1 MSASAPNTFWRH
13 GRRWLRGFRI
23 CLLLFVLSLAGLL
36 LYLNWIGLPDFI
48 KAKLVTELRRRGL
61 DLEFSRLRLQGYR
74 HFLAENI
81 RFGRAQDPGGPGL
94 FIKEAELRLN
104 REALKHLQ
112 FEVDALL
119 IRQAQFVWP
128 LLATNQVSRQLR
140 LTDISTELSF
150 RERDRW
156 EISRFDARCLGASL
170 HLFASVTNASAIRRW
185 PRRAPSTGPTTG
197 LWQSQLNR
205 FVSTL
210 EQMQFKT
217 PPELTLIIR
226 GDARDKTSFGA
237 RLKLGATQ
245 ALTPWGRWDNI
256 TLASELTPGLRQAG
270 EMKASLTLKL
280 GQAQTPWGEFNKC
293 VLLGEAA
300 VASTNQALSS
310 ADGRIELG
318 DARTRWGTVH
328 NLRLIAHSV
337 PQPSAAAQF
346 LTTLNLNSDALQTEW
361 GQAKEGLFTAQ
372 LAHSMADVESLWAAL
387 QKSSV
392 ASSNSF
398 LTAVPFNK
406 KAAQSPRGEEARS
419 AWGFQHGE
427 WELALRQVES
437 LSGKSDYARFRGRCT
452 RRPAESQL
460 ASEPAWSWWTRL
472 APYDLDWEA
481 ELSRYQSPQLQIEQ
495 ASAAGQWRVPQ
506 LTLQKLQASLY
517 RGRLEATAGL
527 RVDTRTVEAQAKMDL
542 DLQQIAPLLGT
553 NTQRWL
559 SQFSWESPPK
569 IDARAVLVLPAWTNA
584 HPNWRQDIWPTVIV
598 EGNFAGTNG
607 AFREVQVATASS
619 HFSFTNLIWH
629 LPDLVIR
636 RPEGQLQLAYTGDTR
651 TREYHF
657 AIDSS
662 LDLKVLKPVLD
673 KGPQKALDYFQFS
686 GPPLVQGEIWGRWF
700 APELIGFAGRVAATN
715 FVFREERCSDFSA
728 AVRFTNSL
736 FRLADVQ
743 IRRDEQRIT
752 APDVTVDL
760 TRQIVE
766 VTNAVSTM
774 DPHLAAKVIGPKV
787 LKAIT
792 PYRFAV
798 PPTVHVNGRLP
809 IVDESD
815 ADVTFELQ
823 GGSFSYWRFN
833 VPRLAARLRWR
844 GETLA
849 ISNLQADF
857 YGGHLDWEGGFDFT
871 RHHGADFHFKGT
883 VTDTDLRLLMAD
895 LVTSTNQL
903 EGVLNGHLE
912 IVSANSEDWQS
923 WRGFG
928 KADLRDGFLWNIP
941 IFGIFSPLL
950 NAISPGLGS
959 SKASSGS
966 ATFTIVNSI
975 IHTKDMQVRARGV
988 RLHYDG
994 TVDFQGNLNA
1004 RMEAQLLRDTWILG
1018 RLFSLAFWPL
1028 TKLFEYKIAGTL
1040 NHPKTDLLYIPKFLM
1055 LPLQPF
1061 QTLKGLLPESK
1072 IRSEEIKPKE
1082 APPP

>member
-1 MSASAPNTFWRH
+1 MPASAPHTFWRQ

-36 LYLNWIGLPDFI
+36 LYLNWIGLPGFV
-48 KAKLVTELRRRGL
+48 KAKLVTELRRHGL

-81 RFGRAQDPGGPGL
+81 RFGSAKDPDGPEL
-94 FIKEAELRLN
+94 FIKEAELLLN
-104 REALKHLQ
+104 REALKRLQ
-112 FEVDALL
+112 FDVDALL
-119 IRQAQFVWP
+119 IRQARFGWP
-128 LLATNQVSRQLR
+128 LPATNQVTRRLR
-140 LTDISTELSF
+140 LTDISTELSL

-156 EISRFDARCLGASL
+156 EISRFEARCFGASL

-185 PRRAPSTGPTTG
+185 PRPGPSAGPTTG

-226 GDARDKTSFGA
+226 GDARDRTSFGA
-237 RLKLGATQ
+237 RLKLSAAQ
-245 ALTPWGRWDNI
+245 ALTPWGQWDNI
-256 TLASELTPGLRQAG
+256 TLASELTPVTPQAG
-270 EMKASLTLKL
+270 EMKASLALKL
-280 GQAQTPWGEFNKC
+280 GQAQTPWGEFRKC
-293 VLLGEAA
+293 ALTGEAT
-300 VASTNQALSS
+300 VAATNQVLSS

-318 DARTRWGTVH
+318 EARTRWGTVH

-337 PQPSAAAQF
+337 PQPAEAAQF
-346 LTTLNLNSDALQTEW
+346 LTTLNLNSDALRTEW
-361 GQAKEGLFTAQ
+361 GQAKDGLFTAQ
-372 LAHSMADVESLWAAL
+372 LAHSWAEVKSLWATL
-387 QKSSV
+387 QESSV

-398 LTAVPFNK
+398 SAASLSNK
-406 KAAQSPRGEEARS
+406 KTAQARRGAEAGPG
-419 AWGFQHGE
+419 WGFQRGE
-427 WELALRQVES
+427 WELVLRQIEG
-437 LSGKSDYARFRGRCT
+437 LSGKSDGARFRGRCT
-452 RRPAESQL
+452 RRPEESQVN
-460 ASEPAWSWWTRL
+460 SDPAWGWWMRL

-495 ASAAGQWRVPQ
+495 ASATGQWRFPR

-517 RGRLEATAGL
+517 RGHLEATGGL
-527 RVDTRTVEAQAKMDL
+527 RVDTRTAEAQAKMDL

-559 SQFSWESPPK
+559 SQFSWESPPE
-569 IDARAVLVLPAWTNA
+569 INARAALVLPAWTNA
-584 HPNWRQDIWPTVIV
+584 HPNWRQEVWPTLGV
-598 EGNFAGTNG
+598 EGDFAGTNG
-607 AFREVQVATASS
+607 AFRQIQVAAASS
-619 HFSFTNLIWH
+619 HFSFTNFVWR
-629 LPDLVIR
+629 LPDLSVR

-657 AIDSS
+657 VIDSG
-662 LDLKVLKPVLD
+662 LDLNALKPALD
-673 KGPQKALDYFQFS
+673 KGPQKVLDYFEF
-686 GPPLVQGEIWGRWF
+686 GEPPLVQGEIWGRWF
-700 APELIGFAGRVAATN
+700 APELIGFAGRVAAAN
-715 FVFREERCSDFSA
+715 FVFRGERCSDFSA
-728 AVRFTNSL
+728 AVRYTNSL
-736 FRLADVQ
+736 FHLAGVQ
-743 IRRDEQRIT
+743 IRRDDQRIN
-752 APDVTVDL
+752 APEVTVDVK
-760 TRQIVE
+760 QQVVD

-792 PYRFAV
+792 PYKFAV
-798 PPTVHVNGRLP
+798 PPVVQVNGRLP
-809 IVDESD
+809 IVDEAD

-823 GGSFSYWRFN
+823 GGGFSYWRFN
-833 VPRLAARLRWR
+833 VPRIAARLHWR
-844 GETLA
+844 GETLS

-871 RHHGADFHFKGT
+871 RHHGADYHFKGT
-883 VTDTDLRLLMAD
+883 VTETDLQLLMAD

-923 WRGFG
+923 WRGHG

-950 NAISPGLGS
+950 NAVSPGLGS
-959 SKASSGS
+959 SKASAGS

-1028 TKLFEYKIAGTL
+1028 TKLFEYKIGGTL
-1040 NHPKTDLLYIPKFLM
+1040 SHPKTDLLYFPKFLM

-1061 QTLKGLLPESK
+1061 QTLKGLFPESK
-1072 IRSEEIKPKE
+1072 TGPEEIRPKE
-1082 APPP
+1082 APRP